1 MAHGLLR
8 WMARSS
14 QVIDYQESQRPDSNR
29 EPTDYKSAESYG
41 RTCALGSL
49 KQEKTKRVTERA
61 DIPPSRA
68 ISSEFPKVFQ
78 ILAIFGK
85 FPGSA
90 KIFNTL
96 AVFHRDL
103 RALPAQR
110 EGLGGRAHP
119 DVHPGYVGY
128 S

>member
-8 WMARSS
+8 WIARSS
-14 QVIDYQESQRPDSNR
+14 QVIDYQESQHPDSNQG
-29 EPTDYKSAESYG
+29 PTDYKSAESYG

-85 FPGSA
+85 FSDPRKSSTLSRFSTE
-90 KIFNTL
+90 IFE
-96 AVFHRDL
+96 RYQ
-103 RALPAQR
+103 RSEKALVAALTQMYIQ
-110 EGLGGRAHP
+110 GM
-119 DVHPGYVGY
+119 
-128 S
+128 